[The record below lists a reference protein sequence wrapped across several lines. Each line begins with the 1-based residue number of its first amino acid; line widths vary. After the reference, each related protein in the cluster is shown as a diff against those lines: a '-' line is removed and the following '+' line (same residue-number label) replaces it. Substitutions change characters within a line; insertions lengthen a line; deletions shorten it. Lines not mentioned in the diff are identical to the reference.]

1 MKRSSLVMT
10 TTLIVLLASSCSTS
24 PQNTT
29 PTPAPAASSV
39 PASPESIKQ
48 AVRQLENERIQALL
62 KGDAAFIERVYADDY
77 VVIGANGIVRNKAQ
91 VVEELKAGGIK
102 IESINNDD
110 LDARVYGESVILTGH
125 TTQTVRDRGQT
136 SSGQVLFTRV
146 YVKRN
151 SGWQFAAQHMS
162 TVPQPSIK

>member
-1 MKRSSLVMT
+1 
-10 TTLIVLLASSCSTS
+10 
-24 PQNTT
+24 
-29 PTPAPAASSV
+29 
-39 PASPESIKQ
+39 
-48 AVRQLENERIQALL
+48 VRQLENERIQALL

-77 VVIGANGIVRNKAQ
+77 SVVGANGIIRNKSQ

-102 IESINNDD
+102 VESIKNDD
-110 LDARVYGESVILTGH
+110 LEARVYGDTVILTGH

-151 SGWQFAAQHMS
+151 NGWQLASQHMS
-162 TVPQPSIK
+162 TVPPPK